1 MLPARGGLPRTN
13 AARHRSGSRGGA
25 PRVPAAASARRN
37 SPAARRT
44 PRRRQSSPKEART
57 FKGFRAFIARGNV
70 VDLAVAV
77 VVGAAFTAVV
87 NAFVKD
93 LITPLVAALAGKTDF
108 SRLGFTLNHAHFA
121 VGDFVNALITF
132 VLDALV
138 IYYLIVVPIR
148 VASER
153 FERPETPVLA
163 LKTCPECLSEIPQD
177 ARRCKYCT
185 AVVVRTGPVSEG
197 PRTLPGG

>member
-1 MLPARGGLPRTN
+1 ML
-13 AARHRSGSRGGA
+13 
-25 PRVPAAASARRN
+25 
-37 SPAARRT
+37 
-44 PRRRQSSPKEART
+44 
-57 FKGFRAFIARGNV
+57 KGFRTFIARGNV

-87 NAFVKD
+87 NALVKD
-93 LITPLVAALAGKTDF
+93 LITPFIAALIGKPDF
-108 SRLGFTLNHAHFA
+108 SRLGFTINRSHFA
-121 VGDFVNALITF
+121 VGDFVNAFVTF

-148 VASER
+148 IASER
-153 FERPETPVLA
+153 FEKPPEVLA

-185 AVVVRTGPVSEG
+185 SVVVRG
-197 PRTLPGG
+197 